1 MVRVVSVYGSGLT
14 ARKVPPKTEMQRKD
28 PTCERGSSYLQG
40 FSICS
45 IQNGSKRSGIRFN
58 KCAEVTAIAPIAA
71 IRPYGRSKA
80 LSTACE
86 SVSGA
91 K

>member
-28 PTCERGSSYLQG
+28 PILREGFFFIMSYLQG
-40 FSICS
+40 FSIP
-45 IQNGSKRSGIRFN
+45 IRQNGSYLDGIRFN

-71 IRPYGRSKA
+71 ILP
-80 LSTACE
+80 
-86 SVSGA
+86 
-91 K
+91 